1 MLNKTNAKGVLH
13 FWFPEILLQN
23 PLVSVTLT
31 NCSWQGTVN
40 PPQASLKKRWKGD
53 ALISPQTGVINFST
67 HLKTNRLTPCK
78 YKTSIP
84 TNHMLWT
91 FILALFHHNFQV
103 YGSSSTPYRR
113 LHTAMDDVT
122 FAGWSRGTQ
131 IPVAWGC
138 MPLMA
143 YPALKREDMNRA
155 EYWWLYN
162 LFTRELDVKVSRNS
176 CRETTI
182 HLKKKI

>member
-13 FWFPEILLQN
+13 FWFDNNEKLFQN
-23 PLVSVTLT
+23 PLVSITLNKLQLT
-31 NCSWQGTVN
+31 GYCQTL
-40 PPQASLKKRWKGD
+40 PQKRWKRD
-53 ALISPQTGVINFST
+53 ALISPQTGVINVST
-67 HLKTNRLTPCK
+67 HLKTSKLTPCK

-113 LHTAMDDVT
+113 LHTWMDDVV

-131 IPVAWGC
+131 IPVVWGC
-138 MPLMA
+138 IPLMA

-162 LFTRELDVKVSRNS
+162 LFTRELD
-176 CRETTI
+176 I
-182 HLKKKI
+182 